1 MSKLLNTI
9 KPVIKSKYFLPGV
22 IGAALLIYFGVGSG
36 FGGVGKKGGAGGGG
50 TGGGGGGGG
59 GTGGGGDTGGGGT
72 SGGNFVTGIDNGV
85 NINVRHR
92 PSTEGSWGV
101 DTLAGTLPYGQK
113 VKFKG
118 IVNSDRSIEPK
129 YYKVFITDEQIA
141 EFDLEEGSTWL
152 SDNSGIYYLRT
163 DVAKRVN

>member
-50 TGGGGGGGG
+50 TGGGG
-59 GTGGGGDTGGGGT
+59 DTGGGT

>member
-36 FGGVGKKGGAGGGG
+36 FGGVGKKGGAGGG
-50 TGGGGGGGG
+50 TG
-59 GTGGGGDTGGGGT
+59 GGGGDTGGGGT